1 MQTITSSELTLSE
14 KTFREIRNAII
25 RCEIAPGERL
35 RVEEL
40 SERYQVSSSPVR
52 EALTR
57 LSETSFVQAID
68 NKGFRSSELSITGI
82 KDLTKVRL
90 LIETEALK
98 EAIQHGDDI
107 WESKIVANAHALSI
121 VEKRLEDSPLA
132 LSNEW
137 SEKHKDFHISIYLGN
152 PSKLLNSMVIDLFDS
167 AERYRRFSAIHR
179 LVKRK
184 KDNEHQQFMKAVL
197 NRDTDL
203 AIRLLRTHI
212 SNTQSSVI
220 DALERLA
227 HTH

>member
-1 MQTITSSELTLSE
+1 MQTNINNDLTLSE

-25 RCEIAPGERL
+25 RCEIQPGEKL

-68 NKGFRSSELSITGI
+68 NKGFRSSELSIHGI
-82 KDLTKVRL
+82 QDLTKVRL
-90 LIETEALK
+90 LIETEALR
-98 EAIQHGDDI
+98 EAVKFGGDL
-107 WESKIVANAHALSI
+107 WESNVVAHAHALSI
-121 VEKRLEDSPLA
+121 VEKRLEDSPLT

-137 SEKHKDFHISIYLGN
+137 SEKHRNFHISIYSGN
-152 PSKLLNSMVIDLFDS
+152 PSKLLNTMVIDLFDS

-184 KDNEHQQFMKAVL
+184 KDDEHQQFMKAVI

-203 AIRLLRTHI
+203 ATNLLRNHI
-212 SNTQSSVI
+212 SNTESSVI
-220 DALERLA
+220 DALERLEII
-227 HTH
+227 H